1 MGVNNEDNQLFP
13 VVGEIQ
19 LILKEPEAKDMAE
32 HKKKDEQLIIE
43 KMKEKL
49 QDKSKVEEIDD

>member
-1 MGVNNEDNQLFP
+1 
-13 VVGEIQ
+13 
-19 LILKEPEAKDMAE
+19 MAE